1 MANALKNVRPT
12 HLLDRDVMKAWAE
25 RSPEIRPAAVVEPK
39 KQHAAALPVFSGGKL
54 RVVD

>member
-1 MANALKNVRPT
+1 VRPT

-25 RSPEIRPAAVVEPK
+25 RSPEIRPVAVVEAK